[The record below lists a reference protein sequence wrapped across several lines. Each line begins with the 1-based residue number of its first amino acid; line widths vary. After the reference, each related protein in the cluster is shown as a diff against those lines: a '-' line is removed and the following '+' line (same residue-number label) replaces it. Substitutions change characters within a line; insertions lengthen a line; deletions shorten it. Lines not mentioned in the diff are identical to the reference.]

1 MIDEKPYSRLTILL
15 KYLRYYFSS
24 KGKHSV
30 HSPLVFDFIN
40 QVVNVAHNA
49 INPSAEYERK
59 RLESSHNTIDFIDFG
74 KSGKTYQKKIKSIAK
89 NSLKSRKYAQLL
101 GKIVQHFKP
110 KRIIELGTSLGVTT
124 SYLAYDKSVSVTTLE
139 GSEQVAQEAQQVWKN
154 LKLSQ
159 IKCITGDFNHTLNEV
174 AKESFDLV
182 YIDGNHRCE
191 PTLTYFDTLTKNSH
205 KKTIFIFDDIHYSP
219 SMEKAWKQIKNR
231 PEVSITIDLFFIGI
245 VWIDPSLSKE
255 NFVLRY

>member
-1 MIDEKPYSRLTILL
+1 
-15 KYLRYYFSS
+15 
-24 KGKHSV
+24 
-30 HSPLVFDFIN
+30 
-40 QVVNVAHNA
+40 
-49 INPSAEYERK
+49 
-59 RLESSHNTIDFIDFG
+59 
-74 KSGKTYQKKIKSIAK
+74 
-89 NSLKSRKYAQLL
+89 
-101 GKIVQHFKP
+101 
-110 KRIIELGTSLGVTT
+110 
-124 SYLAYDKSVSVTTLE
+124 VTTLE

-191 PTLTYFDTLTKNSH
+191 PTLAYFDTLTKNSH